1 MLKKSRYCGGS
12 MGSRMLN
19 HVSLFAGLGGFIAA
33 ANRRDIQ
40 TIFATDFEAHCIKTI
55 QNSFPDVPVACEN
68 IMDLDFSEHF
78 NIETQID
85 ILSAGFPCQSFST
98 AGANLG
104 FDDPRGKLFFEIPR
118 LIESLVNPPKVVLLE
133 NVPHL
138 KMFDNG
144 SRLSRVIQ
152 ELRMSGYWVSSA
164 QSLILNSRDI
174 CGSPQRRERL
184 YIIAYHS
191 EYFKK
196 NFFNFNGFK
205 SVDAQD
211 LWSLLDTNIKQDDK
225 LYLEEDNKYYLMLKQ
240 SIRKHNSQLL
250 YQIRRVGVRV
260 CPENICPT
268 LTANMGGGGHNVPF
282 LQDDWGIR
290 KLSISECLRLQGYR
304 PGEILFPNDIP
315 NNRKYM
321 MIGNAIHAGTVE
333 SVLQNIDLT
342 QERSKQNDRMELS
355 A

>member
-1 MLKKSRYCGGS
+1 
-12 MGSRMLN
+12 MLN

-55 QNSFPDVPVACEN
+55 QNSFPDVPVACKN
-68 IMDLDFSEHF
+68 IIDLNFSDHF

-104 FDDPRGKLFFEIPR
+104 IEDPRGQLFFEIPR

-133 NVPHL
+133 NVPYL

-144 SRLSRVIQ
+144 SRSSRVIQ
-152 ELRMSGYWVSSA
+152 ELRMLGYWVSSA
-164 QSLILNSRDI
+164 QSLILNSREI
-174 CGSPQRRERL
+174 SGSPQRRERL

-196 NFFNFNGFK
+196 NFFNFTDFK
-205 SVDAQD
+205 SVEPKN
-211 LWSLLDTNIKQDDK
+211 LWSLLDTKSKQDER
-225 LYLEEDNKYYLMLKQ
+225 LYLEEDNKYHMMLDQ
-240 SIRKHNSQLL
+240 SMRKHNTQSL

-282 LQDDWGIR
+282 LRDDWGIR
-290 KLSISECLRLQGYR
+290 KLSINECLRLQGYE
-304 PGEILFPNDIP
+304 PGEIKFPEDLP
-315 NNRKYM
+315 NTYKYM

-333 SVLQNIDLT
+333 CVLRNIDFT
-342 QERSKQNDRMELS
+342 QERNTKHDRMELS